1 MPGVMNFHALRQQ
14 PLPAALTP
22 PRERG
27 APAFCAHS
35 RAKSVLVLPGA
46 LGAL

>member
-1 MPGVMNFHALRQQ
+1 MDFHALRQQ

-22 PRERG
+22 ARESG
-27 APAFCAHS
+27 PARFRAHAS
-35 RAKSVLVLPGA
+35 AKSVLVLPGA